1 MYLSIG
7 KNSVIREEEIIGI
20 FDLDNC
26 SQSRITRDFLSE
38 AEKRGSVV
46 NAAED
51 IPNSF
56 LLCVR
61 RNRGAMRKQGQEQVT
76 LFLSQSSSR
85 TLEKRIRQTH
95 TEYKNTNRSQ

>member
-7 KNSVIREEEIIGI
+7 GDMAVRASSIVGI

-26 SQSRITRDFLSE
+26 SQSFLTREFLSA
-38 AEKRGSVV
+38 AEKAGRVL

-56 LLCVR
+56 LICAER
-61 RNRGAMRKQGQEQVT
+61 KRNAEEESSTVY
-76 LFLSQSSSR
+76 LSQSTSR
-85 TLEKRIRQTH
+85 TLEKRIHQMQT
-95 TEYKNTNRSQ
+95 ERRNTCRK

>member
-7 KNSVIREEEIIGI
+7 KNTVIRDDGIIGI

-26 SQSRITRDFLSE
+26 SQSFLTREFLSA
-38 AEKRGSVV
+38 AEKAGQVV

-56 LLCVR
+56 LICA
-61 RNRGAMRKQGQEQVT
+61 GRKAESEEENSSIY
-76 LFLSQSSSR
+76 LSQSSSR
-85 TLEKRIRQTH
+85 TLEKRIHQMQT
-95 TEYKNTNRSQ
+95 ERRNTCRISMN